1 MEENKNERV
10 NGQMNVPVEGILIF
24 VTAWLGVQSWTLM
37 TIVKLMGTVAALKQQ
52 LSDCKDACKVV
63 KIAKKLDEL

>member
-1 MEENKNERV
+1 VAKNNHERV
-10 NGQMNVPVEGILIF
+10 NGKMNVPVEGILIF